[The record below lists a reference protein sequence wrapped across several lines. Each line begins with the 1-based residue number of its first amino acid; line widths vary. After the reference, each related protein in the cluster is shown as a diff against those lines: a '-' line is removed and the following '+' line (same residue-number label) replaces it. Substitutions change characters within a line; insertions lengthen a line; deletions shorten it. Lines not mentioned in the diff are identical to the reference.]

1 MKRHISC
8 IYAIFPNV
16 RPGDV
21 MIRRWA
27 NGKDAAI
34 DITVTGPQAVSNVEA
49 ATAKA
54 GTGQGLREKA
64 AGGSRGLLPGG
75 SCFSSFRRGARDT
88 WWPLSW
94 CCHASEADRRCSG

>member
-34 DITVTGPQAVSNVEA
+34 DITVTGPLAASNVEA
-49 ATAKA
+49 AAAKA
-54 GTGQGLREKA
+54 GAALDNRVEWKTQKFEK
-64 AGGSRGLLPGG
+64 
-75 SCFSSFRRGARDT
+75 
-88 WWPLSW
+88 
-94 CCHASEADRRCSG
+94 